1 MSLKNK
7 VIFITGAS
15 RGIGLA
21 IALKAARDGAKI
33 AIAAKTESPNDR
45 LPGTIYSAAEEIK
58 AAGGEA
64 LPLVVD
70 VRSEEQVQ
78 AAIDKTV
85 ETFGGIDIVVNN
97 ASAIQLT
104 GTEATTMKR
113 FDLMQS
119 VNARGVYLVSK
130 LALPHL
136 RKSAGA
142 GRHPHILNLS
152 PPLNLDPG
160 WFGPHLAYTMS
171 KYGMSLC
178 TLGLAHELKTDG
190 IAVNSLWPETAI
202 NTSAVRNLLGGDESV
217 KRARQPEIV
226 ADAAYHVLTSEDKE
240 LTGKFL
246 IDTEVLKSKGV
257 EDFTAYAVDPEAK
270 LIKDFFL
277 GEPPKHMPV
286 PVVVHKDP
294 AAVPADA
301 EAEQGSKEQEPTV
314 YPFKSFSLTRD
325 PRGVARLTLNSPRR
339 ANCLT
344 LAFFEELPG
353 AVARL
358 TADGT
363 KVLTITGEGNLFSAG
378 IDLGGLGKLLPENIS
393 GVAERQAVTDAIL
406 KMQAAFGSL
415 SQAPFP
421 VIAAV
426 NGLCLGAGLDLVSA
440 CDFVLAS
447 RGSQFAIEEIN
458 VGLMADLGSL
468 QRLPGKLPEGVVRM
482 LAFTGQRLS
491 ADDAFKLGFVTM
503 LVPDRT
509 VLLNRLDEMAAGI
522 ASKSQSAIA
531 ASKLALNFRLEHGLE
546 QSLRHAAQIQPAY
559 IEPTV
564 VKAGIARI
572 LAALTRKS

>member
-33 AIAAKTESPNDR
+33 AIAAKTESPNDK

-178 TLGLAHELKTDG
+178 TLGLANELKADG

-286 PVVVHKDP
+286 PVVVHKET
-294 AAVPADA
+294 AAAPETGEEKAPKPV
-301 EAEQGSKEQEPTV
+301 S
-314 YPFKSFSLTRD
+314 YPFKAFSLTRD
-325 PRGVARLTLNSPRR
+325 SRGVARLTLNSPKR

-406 KMQAAFGSL
+406 KMQAAFGCL

>member
-33 AIAAKTESPNDR
+33 AIAAKTESPNDK
-45 LPGTIYSAAEEIK
+45 LPGTIYSAAEQIK

-136 RKSAGA
+136 RKSAKA

-178 TLGLAHELKTDG
+178 TLGLANELKSDG
-190 IAVNSLWPETAI
+190 VAVNSLWPETAI

-246 IDTEVLKSKGV
+246 IDTEVLKSKGIQ
-257 EDFTAYAVDPEAK
+257 DFSAYAVDPEAE

-286 PVVVHKDP
+286 PVVVHKET
-294 AAVPADA
+294 AVVPEDKG
-301 EAEQGSKEQEPTV
+301 EKEPKPV
-314 YPFKSFSLTRD
+314 SYPFKSFSLTRD
-325 PRGVARLTLNSPRR
+325 DRGVARLILNNPGR

-344 LAFFEELPG
+344 LAFFDELPG
-353 AVARL
+353 AIARL

-363 KVLTITGEGNLFSAG
+363 KVLTITGEGTLYFSAG
-378 IDLGGLGKLLPENIS
+378 IDLAGLGKLLPEKIA

-415 SQAPFP
+415 TQAPFP

-440 CDFVLAS
+440 CDFVIAS

-559 IEPTV
+559 IEPSV

-572 LAALTRKS
+572 LAALSRKS